1 MSALDVVLDAASSRL
16 PQEEIQPLSD
26 LRRRADERM
35 RLGAGYTIA
44 AFAGPTGSGKSSL
57 FNALA
62 GATLSTVGTLRPTTA
77 TAQACVW
84 DGDGVE
90 PLLEW
95 LEITRWHNLSG
106 AEGRS
111 GLVLLDLPDIDSTE
125 ASHRLE
131 VDRLVRLVDLFV
143 WVVDPQKYA
152 DASIHEGYLAPLA
165 THAAVTLVALNQCDR
180 LTDEQRR
187 SCMSDLGRL
196 LDNDGLG
203 GIKTVCTSAVTGMGL
218 DELNAALD
226 QRVSERR
233 AAVERLEADL
243 GAAGARLANHCGERS
258 SKEPRAQSEEVVR
271 ALEDVAQLSVIAN
284 ASERSHLR
292 SARLATGWPVTRW
305 LRRFRPDPIAR
316 LGLQRPEAD
325 ATSLPPPGPA
335 QRAHLDSA
343 LRAYARER
351 SLALPEAWRASVR
364 RAATPEGPELERRLE
379 EAVRRSGVASARR
392 RRWWTLI
399 GWLQMLLLAVALVG
413 LLWLVALFVVAWLG
427 LPDPPTYEIEGLP
440 VPTVL
445 LIGGLLLGALVGG
458 VSSRVARLGA
468 ARDKRAARR
477 RLQASVAEVA
487 DQLVLTPVAAELE
500 AHDRVCRAAAVLR
513 GD

>member
-1 MSALDVVLDAASSRL
+1 MRALDDVLDVASSRL
-16 PQEEIQPLSD
+16 PREDIEPLSD
-26 LRRRADERM
+26 LTRRAGERM
-35 RLGAGYTIA
+35 RLGADFTIA
-44 AFAGPTGSGKSSL
+44 ALAGPTGSGKSSL

-62 GATLSTVGTLRPTTA
+62 GTTLSTVGALRPTTA
-77 TAQACVW
+77 AAQACVW

-95 LEITRWHNLSG
+95 LQIPRWHNLSG
-106 AEGRS
+106 ERNRS

-125 ASHRLE
+125 TSHRVE

-187 SCMSDLGRL
+187 SCMRDLGRL
-196 LDNDGLG
+196 LDSDGLQG
-203 GIKTVCTSAVTGMGL
+203 VKTVCTSAVTGTGL
-218 DELNAALD
+218 DELNAVLD

-243 GAAGARLANHCGERS
+243 GAAGDRLASHCGGTTG
-258 SKEPRAQSEEVVR
+258 KEPRAHRQEVVR

-305 LRRFRPDPIAR
+305 LRRFRPDPMAR

-351 SLALPEAWRASVR
+351 SLDLPEAWRESVR
-364 RAATPEGPELERRLE
+364 GAATPDAAHVERRLE
-379 EAVRRSGVASARR
+379 EAVRRSDVARARR

-399 GWLQMLLLAVALVG
+399 GWLQMLLLAAAVVG
-413 LLWLVALFVVAWLG
+413 LLWLTGLFVVAWLG

-458 VSSRVARLGA
+458 ISSRAARVGA

-477 RLQASVAEVA
+477 RLQGAVEEVA
-487 DQLVLTPVAAELE
+487 DSLVFEPVAQELD
-500 AHDRVCRAAAVLR
+500 AHDHLCRAAAVLR
-513 GD
+513 GG